1 MAGKVDMSEV
11 MGEMKIWER
20 KIVTS
25 VASGC
30 GIVTIRRGRSVIR
43 SADCRYHAKY

>member
-11 MGEMKIWER
+11 MGEMKIWAR
-20 KIVTS
+20 KIVSS

-30 GIVTIRRGRSVIR
+30 GIVTLRGGRNVVSGP
-43 SADCRYHAKY
+43 SHY